1 MQEINEEMGLMFDFV
16 MVFLTGG
23 VMADLDLDQIFETEL
38 GGCYA

>member
-38 GGCYA
+38 GGYYG